1 MSWTESATGFVEK
14 RGKRTLKRIEYTHHW
29 RFPAVVLFMLT
40 ANFLLHGCAV
50 QKKSVPLSPVE
61 ERIEKSPADS
71 LLGSAEQALRLD
83 QFNQAEMFLERALRL
98 EPRNGELW
106 HAMGQVKFEQNHHA
120 QAVQFC
126 LKSNSLAGK
135 APLLIRKNWILMEK
149 AYLQMGETEQAEA
162 CGEPVIIRGDLE
174 HIKK

>member
-1 MSWTESATGFVEK
+1 
-14 RGKRTLKRIEYTHHW
+14 
-29 RFPAVVLFMLT
+29 MLI
-40 ANFLLHGCAV
+40 ANCLLNGCAV
-50 QKKSVPLSPVE
+50 QKEIVPLSPESPVE

-71 LLGSAEQALRLD
+71 LLESAEQALGQD

-106 HAMGQVKFEQNHHA
+106 HAMGQVKFEQNHQA

-135 APLLIRKNWILMEK
+135 DPLLMQKNWILMEK
-149 AYLQMGETEQAEA
+149 AYQQMGETEQAKQA
-162 CGEPVIIRGDLE
+162 RRHVGSP
-174 HIKK
+174 